1 MWILALDVGTS
12 SIRAIGYDALGRPLP
27 GADARVGCEPTTTPD
42 GDSELD
48 PEELVAATASAIDRC
63 VASAPAPPAAFGA
76 SVFWHSLLALDADG
90 RPLTGVVTWADTRS
104 AGAAEALRARLDET
118 AVHARTGAPLHSTF
132 YPAKLT
138 WLREARPD
146 LFARAATWCGFA
158 EYLLL
163 RFTGRLRASVSMASG
178 TGLLDQGADA
188 WQRPDA
194 WQRAG
199 AWDAGMLDACRIGPG
214 RLPPIDD
221 APVIGLAPAWRA
233 RWHTLGDAP
242 WLPAAGDGACSNLG
256 ADCSDPARIALNVG
270 TSAALRL
277 VADAPSAVPWGLW
290 HYRVA
295 ACRHLIGGATSEGG
309 NVLAWARRTLALP
322 GEDAALDTALAA
334 VAPDSHGLTALP
346 FLAGERSPG
355 WRGDARAAVTGI
367 SLATT
372 APQILRAL
380 VEAVAY
386 RLAAVYERLRPLAA
400 PGHRVIASGG
410 ALGHSRVWTQIMADA
425 LAVPL
430 EVLPGI
436 EASSRGAALL
446 ALGALGCPAPPP
458 EPSGTLVRPD
468 SRRRDIYAAARAR
481 QGRLYD
487 SGVGPRVS

>member
-12 SIRAIGYDALGRPLP
+12 SIRAIGYDALGQPLP
-27 GADARVGCEPTTTPD
+27 GADARVGCEPTATPD
-42 GDSELD
+42 GGSELD
-48 PEELVAATASAIDRC
+48 PEELVAATAFAIDRC
-63 VASAPAPPAAFGA
+63 VASAPGPPAAVGA

-90 RPLTGVVTWADTRS
+90 RPLTGVITWADTRS
-104 AGAAEALRARLDET
+104 AGAAKALRARLDEA

-132 YPAKLT
+132 FPAKLT

-146 LFARAATWCGFA
+146 VFARAATWCGFA

-163 RFTGRLRASVSMASG
+163 RLTGRLRASVSMASG
-178 TGLLDQGADA
+178 TGLFNQQFDA
-188 WQRPDA
+188 WQRP
-194 WQRAG
+194 G
-199 AWDAGMLDACRIGPG
+199 AWETGMLDACGIGPG

-221 APVIGLAPAWRA
+221 APLIGLTPEWRA
-233 RWHTLGDAP
+233 RWPALADAP

-256 ADCSDPARIALNVG
+256 TDCSGPDRIALNVG

-277 VADAPSAVPWGLW
+277 VTAAPRAVPWGLW
-290 HYRVA
+290 HYRVDA
-295 ACRHLIGGATSEGG
+295 RRHLIGGATSEGG

-322 GEDAALDTALAA
+322 GDDAALDAALAA

-386 RLAAVYERLRPLAA
+386 RLAAVYDQLAPMA
-400 PGHRVIASGG
+400 SPDHAVIASGG

-425 LAVPL
+425 LGVPL
-430 EVLPGI
+430 EVREGT

-446 ALGALGCPAPPP
+446 ALGTLGRPAPLP
-458 EPSGTLVRPD
+458 EPSGSLVVPD
-468 SRRRDIYAAARAR
+468 PRRRDIYAAARDR

-487 SGVGPRVS
+487 SVVGPRVS

>member
-27 GADARVGCEPTTTPD
+27 GADARVSCEPTTTPD
-42 GDSELD
+42 GGSELD

-63 VASAPAPPAAFGA
+63 VASAPGPPAAVSA
-76 SVFWHSLLALDADG
+76 SVFWHSLLALDGDG

-104 AGAAEALRARLDET
+104 ARAAEALRARLDET
-118 AVHARTGAPLHSTF
+118 AVHALTGAPLHSTF

-138 WLREARPD
+138 WLGETRPD
-146 LFARAATWCGFA
+146 VFARAATWCGFA

-163 RFTGRLRASVSMASG
+163 RLTGRLRASISMASG
-178 TGLLDQGADA
+178 TGLLDQ
-188 WQRPDA
+188 
-194 WQRAG
+194 RAG
-199 AWDAGMLDACRIGPG
+199 AWDTGMLDACGIGPG

-221 APVIGLAPAWRA
+221 APLIGLAPAWRA
-233 RWHTLGDAP
+233 RWPTLGDAP

-256 ADCSDPARIALNVG
+256 TDCSGPDRIALNVG

-277 VADAPSAVPWGLW
+277 VTPAPRAVPWGLW
-290 HYRVA
+290 HYRVDA
-295 ACRHLIGGATSEGG
+295 RRHLIGGATSEGG

-322 GEDAALDTALAA
+322 GDDSALDAALAA

-386 RLAAVYERLRPLAA
+386 RLAAIYDRLAPVAS
-400 PGHRVIASGG
+400 PGHAVVASGG
-410 ALGHSRVWTQIMADA
+410 ALGHSRVFTQVLADA
-425 LAVPL
+425 LGVPL
-430 EVLPGI
+430 EVREGT

-446 ALGALGCPAPPP
+446 ALGALGRPAPPP
-458 EPSGTLVRPD
+458 EPSGSLVRPD
-468 SRRRDIYAAARAR
+468 PRRHDVYAAARAR

-487 SGVGPRVS
+487 SVVGPRVS

>member
-27 GADARVGCEPTTTPD
+27 GADARVSCEPTATPD
-42 GDSELD
+42 GASELD
-48 PEELVAATASAIDRC
+48 PEELVAATALAIDRC
-63 VASAPAPPAAFGA
+63 VASAPGPPAAVGA
-76 SVFWHSLLALDADG
+76 SVFGHSLLALDADG
-90 RPLTGVVTWADTRS
+90 RPLTRLITWADTRS
-104 AGAAEALRARLDET
+104 DGAATALRARLDET

-132 YPAKLT
+132 FPAKLT
-138 WLREARPD
+138 WLRQARPD
-146 LFARAATWCGFA
+146 VFARAATWCGFA

-163 RFTGRLRASVSMASG
+163 RLTGRLRASVSMASG
-178 TGLLDQGADA
+178 TGLLDQ
-188 WQRPDA
+188 RP
-194 WQRAG
+194 G
-199 AWDAGMLDACRIGPG
+199 AWDTAMLDACSIGPG

-221 APVIGLAPAWRA
+221 APLIGLAPEWRA
-233 RWHTLGDAP
+233 RWPALADAP

-256 ADCSDPARIALNVG
+256 TDCSGPERIALNVG

-277 VADAPSAVPWGLW
+277 VTPAPRAVPWGLW
-290 HYRVA
+290 HYRVDA
-295 ACRHLIGGATSEGG
+295 RRHLIGGATSEGG

-322 GEDAALDTALAA
+322 GDDAALDAALAA

-355 WRGDARAAVTGI
+355 WRGDARAAVAGI

-386 RLAAVYERLRPLAA
+386 RLAAVYDRLAPVAS
-400 PGHRVIASGG
+400 PGHAVIASGG
-410 ALGHSRVWTQIMADA
+410 ALGHSRVFTQVLADA
-425 LAVPL
+425 LGVPL
-430 EVLPGI
+430 EVREGT

-446 ALGALGCPAPPP
+446 ALGTLGRPAPPP
-458 EPSGTLVRPD
+458 EPSGSQVRPD
-468 SRRRDIYAAARAR
+468 PRRRDIYAAARGR

-487 SGVGPRVS
+487 SVVGPRVS

>member
-27 GADARVGCEPTTTPD
+27 GVDGRVGCEPTPTPD
-42 GDSELD
+42 GGSELD

-63 VASAPAPPAAFGA
+63 VASAPGPPAAVGA

-90 RPLTGVVTWADTRS
+90 RPLTSIITWADTRS
-104 AGAAEALRARLDET
+104 AGAAEALRARLDEA

-132 YPAKLT
+132 FPAKLT
-138 WLREARPD
+138 WLREAMPD
-146 LFARAATWCGFA
+146 VFARAATWCGFA

-178 TGLLDQGADA
+178 TGLLDQ
-188 WQRPDA
+188 
-194 WQRAG
+194 RAG
-199 AWDAGMLDACRIGPG
+199 AWDTGMLDACGIGPG

-221 APVIGLAPAWRA
+221 APLIGLAPEWRA
-233 RWHTLGDAP
+233 RWPTLGDAP

-256 ADCSDPARIALNVG
+256 TDCSGPERIALNVG

-277 VADAPSAVPWGLW
+277 VTPAPRAVPWGLW
-290 HYRVA
+290 HYRVDA
-295 ACRHLIGGATSEGG
+295 RRHLIGGATSEGG

-322 GEDAALDTALAA
+322 GDDAALDAALAA
-334 VAPDSHGLTALP
+334 VAPDSHGLIALP

-355 WRGDARAAVTGI
+355 WRGDARAALAGI

-380 VEAVAY
+380 MEAVAC
-386 RLAAVYERLRPLAA
+386 RLAAVYDRLAPVAS
-400 PGHRVIASGG
+400 PGHAVIASGG
-410 ALGHSRVWTQIMADA
+410 ALGHSHVWTQIMADA
-425 LAVPL
+425 LAVPI

-468 SRRRDIYAAARAR
+468 PRRCDIYAAARAR
-481 QGRLYD
+481 QSRLYD
-487 SGVGPRVS
+487 SIVGPRVS